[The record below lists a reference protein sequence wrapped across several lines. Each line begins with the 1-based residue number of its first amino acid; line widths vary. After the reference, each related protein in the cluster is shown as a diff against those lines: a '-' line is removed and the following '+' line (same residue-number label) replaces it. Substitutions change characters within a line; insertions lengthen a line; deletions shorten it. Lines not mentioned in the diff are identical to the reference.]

1 MKKLV
6 SVAALLLAATATL
19 GTAVAGDQY
28 DLSVAKP
35 AARAGV
41 RAVATVSLRP
51 KGAFHVN
58 VDYPTKLKMTAPDG
72 VKLEKDL
79 LRGPDAAKFDKGAL
93 DFEVAF
99 TADGA
104 GTKSFSGELKFAVCT
119 DTECKPTT
127 EKVSFDVEVK

>member
-6 SVAALLLAATATL
+6 SAVVMLLAATSTL
-19 GTAVAGDQY
+19 GAALAGDQY
-28 DLSVAKP
+28 DLAVAKP
-35 AARAGV
+35 SAKAKE
-41 RAVATVSLRP
+41 RAVARVSIHP

-72 VKLEKDL
+72 VTLEKDV
-79 LRGPDAAKFDKGAL
+79 LRGPDAAKFEKGGL
-93 DFEVAF
+93 NFDVAF

-119 DTECKPTT
+119 DTECKPST
-127 EKVSFDVEVK
+127 EKVSFDVDVK